1 MRNVIATLATLAASA
16 MAGAGGDFG
25 DEALRRGNQ
34 LYVAGDLLGARTA
47 YERCLE
53 FDSGSAFCLSNLA
66 SVLLDL
72 SAHSDEGD
80 AAEARRLAERLYRRV
95 IGEHPVDAPGGGVG
109 ADAAFNLALLMQ
121 DERTPVATAEACA
134 LYDAI
139 VRTDTART
147 DGNPRWDALA
157 NLASC
162 THDLRAQPLRAFEL
176 LAAAIMQGEGAND
189 AGDAPVSESVAEA
202 LAKLYRG
209 MGTLLAEADSEL
221 CAALLRVDSAGPRV
235 LLLGDVGDG
244 GSDWGGGEGGEAGGG
259 GGTDVCELNARNA
272 LLRSLELSGDE
283 PQAEHALTVLAA
295 RSGAGSSFKSG
306 GEGGGGERANPA
318 FVRALFDDFAPT
330 FNAQLQGGL
339 QYVVPALVGEAV
351 GRLVSAERRG
361 VRFASAL
368 DAGCG
373 TGLLG
378 PQLRA
383 HVSGQLAGVDLSPKM
398 VRFAAALPAIYDV
411 LKVGDLLALG
421 NLDSGLSPGYS
432 PGLAQ
437 PPSGLAGLPGPFELV
452 AAGDVL
458 VYFGQLEDL
467 LQAFRRVLSPGSKA
481 RVVFRYIY

>member
-1 MRNVIATLATLAASA
+1 
-16 MAGAGGDFG
+16 
-25 DEALRRGNQ
+25 
-34 LYVAGDLLGARTA
+34 
-47 YERCLE
+47 
-53 FDSGSAFCLSNLA
+53 
-66 SVLLDL
+66 
-72 SAHSDEGD
+72 
-80 AAEARRLAERLYRRV
+80 
-95 IGEHPVDAPGGGVG
+95 
-109 ADAAFNLALLMQ
+109 
-121 DERTPVATAEACA
+121 
-134 LYDAI
+134 
-139 VRTDTART
+139 
-147 DGNPRWDALA
+147 
-157 NLASC
+157 
-162 THDLRAQPLRAFEL
+162 
-176 LAAAIMQGEGAND
+176 
-189 AGDAPVSESVAEA
+189 
-202 LAKLYRG
+202 
-209 MGTLLAEADSEL
+209 
-221 CAALLRVDSAGPRV
+221 
-235 LLLGDVGDG
+235 
-244 GSDWGGGEGGEAGGG
+244 
-259 GGTDVCELNARNA
+259 
-272 LLRSLELSGDE
+272 
-283 PQAEHALTVLAA
+283 
-295 RSGAGSSFKSG
+295 
-306 GEGGGGERANPA
+306 
-318 FVRALFDDFAPT
+318 VRALFDDFAPT

-481 RVVFRYIY
+481 RVVFSVEALEEVTWPKSQSSVAALNAAANGWALTPSGRYAHSAAYVANAAASAGLRVLAHSRIVPRVEKGKEVRGHLFVLGR